1 MPRRMHERM
10 RKRPQGSAPAS
21 GVNSVALVATARDT
35 LGVTSVTSVTSVT
48 GVTGVTGANAVT
60 DELRSCEPRDE
71 HCHLCGD
78 EAVVGRVLDIDHT
91 ARLATVDFG
100 SDVATVALDLVQ
112 ADVGDRLLV
121 HLGFAIARLE
131 PT

>member
-1 MPRRMHERM
+1 MHRRMHERM
-10 RKRPQGSAPAS
+10 GRRTQSRAPAS
-21 GVNSVALVATARDT
+21 GVNSAALGATARDT
-35 LGVTSVTSVTSVT
+35 LGVTSVTS
-48 GVTGVTGANAVT
+48 VTGVTGANAVT

-78 EAVVGRVLDIDHT
+78 EAVVCRVLDLDHT

>member
-1 MPRRMHERM
+1 MHRRMHERM
-10 RKRPQGSAPAS
+10 RRRTHSEARASTVDSA
-21 GVNSVALVATARDT
+21 ALGATARDT
-35 LGVTSVTSVTSVT
+35 LGVTSVT
-48 GVTGVTGANAVT
+48 GANAVT
-60 DELRSCEPRDE
+60 DDLRSCEPRDE

>member
-1 MPRRMHERM
+1 MHRRMHQRM
-10 RKRPQGSAPAS
+10 RRRTQSSAPAS
-21 GVNSVALVATARDT
+21 GVNSAALDAAARET
-35 LGVTSVTSVTSVT
+35 FRVT
-48 GVTGVTGANAVT
+48 GVTGVDG
-60 DELRSCEPRDE
+60 EPRSCDPRDE

-78 EAVVGRVLDIDHT
+78 VAVVGSVLDIDHS
-91 ARLATVDFG
+91 ARSATVDFG
-100 SDVATVALDLVQ
+100 SEVATVALDLVH

>member
-1 MPRRMHERM
+1 MHKRMQRRRRTHSEARASTVD
-10 RKRPQGSAPAS
+10 SAAP
-21 GVNSVALVATARDT
+21 VATARDT
-35 LGVTSVTSVTSVT
+35 FGV
-48 GVTGVTGANAVT
+48 NR
-60 DELRSCEPRDE
+60 DLRSCNPHDA

-78 EAVVGRVLDIDHT
+78 EAVVGCVLDIDHS

-100 SDVATVALDLVQ
+100 NEVATVALDLVH